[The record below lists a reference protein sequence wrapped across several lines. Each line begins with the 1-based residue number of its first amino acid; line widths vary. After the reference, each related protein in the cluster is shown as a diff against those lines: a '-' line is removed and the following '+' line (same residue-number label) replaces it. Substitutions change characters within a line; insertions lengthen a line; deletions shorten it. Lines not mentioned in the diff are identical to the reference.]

1 MALRTREQLCGPCS
15 STASLWV
22 DVQGWWVHWWTRAIT
37 SPPGLERAKQ
47 KSTLACKGLLANCL
61 LPTKEIK
68 QASVFSSQKDPPPP
82 FFFFLLGSSNWELVH
97 PCTSCADP
105 CTLCTALGTELPT
118 LILHVPAS
126 AAHAPP
132 NQSPRAGLLPCEW
145 KVVFEQWFRALVWIV
160 LPTCRQNRAQTN
172 LVSRHSVPIFYFFFF
187 IWKLLRKLFLLL
199 LFVCFHKKWLLV
211 LEFLYEKLSFNRS
224 LFSTV
229 LLVHC
234 QPFHSCNSTIIHDLV
249 DFQPQ
254 QLTVRTLNL
263 EFQEW
268 HSATSQV

>member
-1 MALRTREQLCGPCS
+1 MGWLCGPGS
-15 STASLWV
+15 SSVDLAAPQQASEWMSRDDGFIDGQGQSPVPLGWREPNKSQPLLARVCLQTASYQQKKL
-22 DVQGWWVHWWTRAIT
+22 
-37 SPPGLERAKQ
+37 SKLLFFPAKR
-47 KSTLACKGLLANCL
+47 
-61 LPTKEIK
+61 I
-68 QASVFSSQKDPPPP
+68 PPPP

-172 LVSRHSVPIFYFFFF
+172 LVSRHSVPIFYFFF
-187 IWKLLRKLFLLL
+187 
-199 LFVCFHKKWLLV
+199 
-211 LEFLYEKLSFNRS
+211 SFEN
-224 LFSTV
+224 F
-229 LLVHC
+229 
-234 QPFHSCNSTIIHDLV
+234 
-249 DFQPQ
+249 
-254 QLTVRTLNL
+254 
-263 EFQEW
+263 
-268 HSATSQV
+268 

>member
-1 MALRTREQLCGPCS
+1 MHPVHSAGHRASHTYPACPSLCS
-15 STASLWV
+15 
-22 DVQGWWVHWWTRAIT
+22 
-37 SPPGLERAKQ
+37 
-47 KSTLACKGLLANCL
+47 
-61 LPTKEIK
+61 
-68 QASVFSSQKDPPPP
+68 
-82 FFFFLLGSSNWELVH
+82 
-97 PCTSCADP
+97 PCTSKSKPKGRFASMWMKCCVWAMISCFGLDCASY
-105 CTLCTALGTELPT
+105 L
-118 LILHVPAS
+118 S
-126 AAHAPP
+126 SK
-132 NQSPRAGLLPCEW
+132 QSTDKFSLKAFCANFL
-145 KVVFEQWFRALVWIV
+145 
-160 LPTCRQNRAQTN
+160 
-172 LVSRHSVPIFYFFFF
+172 FFFF

>member
-1 MALRTREQLCGPCS
+1 MGWLCGPGS
-15 STASLWV
+15 SSVDLAAPQQASEWMSRDDGFIDGQGQSPVPLGWREPNKSQPLLARVCLQTASYQQKKL
-22 DVQGWWVHWWTRAIT
+22 
-37 SPPGLERAKQ
+37 SKLLFFPAKR
-47 KSTLACKGLLANCL
+47 
-61 LPTKEIK
+61 I
-68 QASVFSSQKDPPPP
+68 PP
-82 FFFFLLGSSNWELVH
+82 FFFFLLGSSNWEAGPSLHLLCWSMHPVH
-97 PCTSCADP
+97 SAGHRASHTYPACPSLCSPCTSKSKPKGRFASMWMKCCVWAMISCFGLDCASY
-105 CTLCTALGTELPT
+105 L
-118 LILHVPAS
+118 S
-126 AAHAPP
+126 SK
-132 NQSPRAGLLPCEW
+132 QSTDKFSLKAFCANFL
-145 KVVFEQWFRALVWIV
+145 
-160 LPTCRQNRAQTN
+160 
-172 LVSRHSVPIFYFFFF
+172 FFFF